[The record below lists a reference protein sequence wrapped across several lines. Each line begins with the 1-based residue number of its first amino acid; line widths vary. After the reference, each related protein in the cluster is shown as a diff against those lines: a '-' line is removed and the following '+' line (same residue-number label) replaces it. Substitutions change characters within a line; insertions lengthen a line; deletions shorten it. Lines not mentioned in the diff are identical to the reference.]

1 MEKMKKARK
10 HLAGW
15 LLFLPFLLCI
25 LYTLWMPTV
34 QGVIWSFFEMKG
46 YTPVEFA
53 GFQNY
58 RIIMSDTGFM
68 RTLFNT
74 LLYVFWSL
82 IIGFWVPFVLA
93 VMLNEVIRGKGF
105 FRFAMY
111 LPSMAPGIAI
121 SMLWYYMYYPNGS
134 GLLNMLLGWF
144 GVEPKTW
151 LQNSGMTIPLIL
163 ISSTWKS
170 MGGTLLLY
178 LAALQGVSRELYEA
192 ALVDGAGPWRIWA
205 SIYVPLAK
213 PSIATI
219 TLFTIVGY
227 WNEFFQG
234 LVLSTKEAS
243 YPLQTYIQQMV
254 VTLDY
259 STMNAEQI
267 AAASKLNNQSLDAAK
282 IFIAMVPVLIVYPF
296 LQKYFVKGITLGSVK
311 G

>member
-1 MEKMKKARK
+1 MPWYLTMRNYKLIDNIWGLV
-10 HLAGW
+10 LAGG
-15 LLFLPFLLCI
+15 LPVYNVI
-25 LYTLWMPTV
+25 LAMN
-34 QGVIWSFFEMKG
+34 FFK
-46 YTPVEFA
+46 
-53 GFQNY
+53 N
-58 RIIMSDTGFM
+58 
-68 RTLFNT
+68 
-74 LLYVFWSL
+74 
-82 IIGFWVPFVLA
+82 
-93 VMLNEVIRGKGF
+93 
-105 FRFAMY
+105 
-111 LPSMAPGIAI
+111 LPS
-121 SMLWYYMYYPNGS
+121 
-134 GLLNMLLGWF
+134 
-144 GVEPKTW
+144 
-151 LQNSGMTIPLIL
+151 
-163 ISSTWKS
+163 
-170 MGGTLLLY
+170 
-178 LAALQGVSRELYEA
+178 ELEEA

-205 SIYVPLAK
+205 SIYIPLAK

-259 STMNAEQI
+259 STMNVEQI